1 MPRMNKARAGR
12 WSGWVQDPREPKDKS
27 WFVLGTDR
35 TAHLRNSGQGGGSSG
50 VPDWRKSADRS
61 WGGERWRGV
70 QRVSHVLTLSIK
82 LWASEAGAAREKGGG
97 ATRGRACGRGLMSR
111 VSMGGTCWWAWL
123 VGEASGRG
131 HLQGRVCTAGWRQ
144 MVQDVL
150 VTLGLMTDS
159 CKHWGH

>member
-1 MPRMNKARAGR
+1 M
-12 WSGWVQDPREPKDKS
+12 
-27 WFVLGTDR
+27 
-35 TAHLRNSGQGGGSSG
+35 
-50 VPDWRKSADRS
+50 
-61 WGGERWRGV
+61 
-70 QRVSHVLTLSIK
+70 SHVLTLSIK
-82 LWASEAGAAREKGGG
+82 LWASEAGAAREKGSG

>member
-1 MPRMNKARAGR
+1 MVWVGPGPLGAKGQKLVCPGNRQDSSISGTRVREAAPQGSQTGAR
-12 WSGWVQDPREPKDKS
+12 
-27 WFVLGTDR
+27 
-35 TAHLRNSGQGGGSSG
+35 
-50 VPDWRKSADRS
+50 SADRS

-111 VSMGGTCWWAWL
+111 GLMSRVSMGGTCWWAWL
-123 VGEASGRG
+123 VGEASGWG